1 MRQYWINFKGKQEGP
16 MSIEKMAQMGVD
28 ETAYVWHSGLP
39 DWVSITR
46 VPELADMIE
55 MAKNAESLAQQQ
67 QQETPASMPEHVAQQ
82 EAAMAGEPELV
93 VGDDPVPVPEIE
105 NQPTSSQ
112 LQATPPALQHAM
124 EHEQEEIP
132 QCPPSNMAW
141 AIITTLFCCTPAGIV
156 GIVFA
161 FLTKKYY
168 RNGEYERAQ
177 KMSDRG
183 AWAIIIPII
192 LGLVFTPLTCASHLS
207 QM

>member
-55 MAKNAESLAQQQ
+55 KAKNAESLAQQQ
-67 QQETPASMPEHVAQQ
+67 QQETPASVPEPVTQ

-105 NQPTSSQ
+105 NQPMSSQ

-124 EHEQEEIP
+124 
-132 QCPPSNMAW
+132 
-141 AIITTLFCCTPAGIV
+141 
-156 GIVFA
+156 
-161 FLTKKYY
+161 
-168 RNGEYERAQ
+168 
-177 KMSDRG
+177 
-183 AWAIIIPII
+183 
-192 LGLVFTPLTCASHLS
+192 
-207 QM
+207 

>member
-105 NQPTSSQ
+105 NQP
-112 LQATPPALQHAM
+112 
-124 EHEQEEIP
+124 
-132 QCPPSNMAW
+132 
-141 AIITTLFCCTPAGIV
+141 
-156 GIVFA
+156 
-161 FLTKKYY
+161 
-168 RNGEYERAQ
+168 
-177 KMSDRG
+177 
-183 AWAIIIPII
+183 
-192 LGLVFTPLTCASHLS
+192 
-207 QM
+207 

>member
-55 MAKNAESLAQQQ
+55 KAKNAESLAQQQ
-67 QQETPASMPEHVAQQ
+67 QQETPASVPEHVTQQ
-82 EAAMAGEPELV
+82 EAAMAGEPERV

-124 EHEQEEIP
+124 EREQEEIP

-183 AWAIIIPII
+183 AWAIIISII
-192 LGLVFTPLTCASHLS
+192 LGLVSTPLTCASHLS